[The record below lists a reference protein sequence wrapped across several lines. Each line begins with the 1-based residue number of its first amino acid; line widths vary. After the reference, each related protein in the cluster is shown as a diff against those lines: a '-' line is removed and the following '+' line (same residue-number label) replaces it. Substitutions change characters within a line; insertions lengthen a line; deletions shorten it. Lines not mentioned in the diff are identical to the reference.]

1 MRPIRGMAGV
11 LLAIAMLA
19 ASGSARAQ
27 VPGGATDVSG
37 NVSVRGSYTASV
49 TAAAGN
55 TLPPNENYQADVA
68 FVSTSTITS
77 LDPSTQSGTFTSSG
91 SYAAQ
96 ISASGVPNFDA
107 TGTYVATGSFAA
119 GRYTVNGSAKIAA
132 PDAGSVTFN
141 GTGTYNLGTFAVTAS
156 GVYAGD
162 LQTAEFGAARVNG
175 NYDGSAVVILKPQA
189 INAQIALPTSLLG
202 GMGTT
207 AMSGPIAAVMLA
219 RRAPMPAPS
228 GAFVEP
234 PAFGPGGQSLAVFMG
249 GTTGELEAAAV
260 AAGASG
266 VWAQDAVG
274 QYQLLIVGGPAFA
287 NAAFRSAFPR
297 GFTTATGVTLTR

>member
-1 MRPIRGMAGV
+1 MRSLRGMAGV

-27 VPGGATDVSG
+27 VPAGAIDVSG

-55 TLPPNENYQADVA
+55 TLPPNGSYQADVA
-68 FVSTSTITS
+68 FVSSSTITS
-77 LDPSTQSGTFTSSG
+77 LDPATQSGTFTSSG
-91 SYAAQ
+91 SYTAQ
-96 ISASGVPNFDA
+96 ISASGVPKFDA
-107 TGTYVATGSFAA
+107 TGSYVATGSFAA

-141 GTGTYNLGTFAVTAS
+141 GTGTYDLGTFAVTAS
-156 GVYAGD
+156 GVYDGD

-175 NYDGSAVVILKPQA
+175 TYDGSAVIIVKPQP
-189 INAQIALPTSLLG
+189 ISAQIALPTSLLG
-202 GMGTT
+202 GMATT

-219 RRAPMPAPS
+219 RRAPVPTPT
-228 GAFVEP
+228 GGFVAR
-234 PAFGPGGQSLAVFMG
+234 PAFGSGGQSLAVFMG
-249 GTTGELEAAAV
+249 GTTDELEAAAFAV
-260 AAGASG
+260 GASG
-266 VWAQDAVG
+266 VWAQDSVG
-274 QYQLLIVGGPAFA
+274 QYQLLIVRGPAFA

-297 GFTTATGVTLTR
+297 GFATATGVTLTR